1 MSAPIEQLADRLGAT
16 VSNYTS
22 GAASAAAPQS
32 TDAKLTPRRY
42 LGYGLGDFAFNFYW
56 LPLQV
61 FLLNYYTD
69 VLGLTSGVAGT
80 IIMVCLAWDGIIDPI
95 IGIVANRTRSRFGRY
110 RPYMLF
116 GAVPLAAS
124 FTLMFMPVPFRDT
137 SLIVYAFAT
146 QLLFRTMYAVV
157 NIPYGAMMAS
167 MTRNSIERN
176 WLAGVRMLFAF
187 TGSAIVGYFTPRLI
201 AWFGV
206 NNPDTAYVL
215 ATAVLSTCAIVVIFM
230 SFALTE
236 ERIESEADEQHPP
249 AKAMLAMI
257 VGNVPFLQI
266 MAGIA
271 LFSFA
276 NIAFNASLPYF
287 IQYYMH
293 EDKEVTGNVAGMVP
307 FIQMLSIIP
316 WTIASRYMGKRSAWM
331 LGLAIGA
338 AALISLYLID
348 APSMTAV
355 YWLVGAYAAGTA
367 SIAVNF
373 WSIVPDTVEYG
384 EWRSG
389 VRAEGFIFGFVTL
402 IQKVALGISSA
413 FVGAYLSW
421 IGYAANQVQSTA
433 ALGGLKWLITGVV
446 GLGLA
451 ASCVVMFFYRLNSE
465 RHEEIVREIAARRAR
480 SAVVGVS

>member
-1 MSAPIEQLADRLGAT
+1 MSVPTGELDDELGDDASEYLYEAT
-16 VSNYTS
+16 TS
-22 GAASAAAPQS
+22 AVPQS
-32 TDAKLTPRRY
+32 AEPKLTVRRY

-124 FTLMFMPVPFRDT
+124 FTLMFAPVPFRDT

-146 QLLFRTMYAVV
+146 QLLFRTMYAAV

-167 MTRNSIERN
+167 MTRSSMERN

-206 NNPDTAYVL
+206 ENPDTAYVM
-215 ATAVLSTCAIVVIFM
+215 ATAVLSTCAIVVILA

-236 ERIESEADEQHPP
+236 ERIESQVEEANPP
-249 AKAMLAMI
+249 ARAMLAMI
-257 VGNVPFLQI
+257 MSNVPFLQI

-293 EDKEVTGNVAGMVP
+293 EGKEVTGNVAGMVP
-307 FIQMLSIIP
+307 FIQMLSIVP
-316 WTIASRYMGKRSAWM
+316 WTIASRYIGKRCAWM
-331 LGLAIGA
+331 MGLAIGA
-338 AALISLYLID
+338 AALIALYSID
-348 APSMTAV
+348 SPSMAAV

-402 IQKVALGISSA
+402 VQKVALGISSA
-413 FVGAYLSW
+413 FVGAYLTW

-433 ALGGLKWLITGVV
+433 TLGGLKWLITGVV

-451 ASCVVMFFYRLNSE
+451 ASCIVMFFYRLNSA
-465 RHEEIVREIAARRAR
+465 RHEEIVKEIAARRAR
-480 SAVVGVS
+480 SAAVAVS